1 MMKKIMVLEW
11 KDFLLGVFLSAT
23 ACMGFY
29 IFKGM

>member
-1 MMKKIMVLEW
+1 MKKAITLEW

-23 ACMGFY
+23 TCMGFY